1 MLTKK
6 KKISRREIKEDK
18 LVTTYYKV
26 YGFVEDNKNKLL
38 LYAGILAVVIIAI
51 FFYLNNK
58 EENNRIA
65 GIQLSKVMSL
75 YDNGAYLEAIEG
87 QQGTDVWGLKR
98 IVEEYGST
106 ENGETAK
113 IYLANSYMML
123 GKVDEAYKYYSD
135 YSGGNDVFKA
145 TAIAGEGGYF
155 ALKQDYKK
163 AADTYLKAAKVSNEN
178 VLNPEYLLSAG
189 INYLKAG
196 NHDRAKELLQTV
208 KNDYVTAPAAREVD
222 KYLALIN

>member
-18 LVTTYYKV
+18 LVTTYYQV

-38 LYAGILAVVIIAI
+38 MYAGILAVVIIAV
-51 FFYLNNK
+51 FFYLNHK

-98 IVEEYGST
+98 IVDEYGST

-123 GKVDEAYKYYSD
+123 GKIDEAYNYYSD

-145 TAIAGEGGYF
+145 TALAGEGGYF
-155 ALKQDYKK
+155 ALKEDYKK
-163 AADTYLKAAKVSNEN
+163 AADTYMKAAKVSGEN
-178 VLNPEYLLSAG
+178 VLNPEYLLNSG

-208 KNDYVTAPAAREVD
+208 KNDHVSAPAAREVD
-222 KYLALIN
+222 KYLARIN